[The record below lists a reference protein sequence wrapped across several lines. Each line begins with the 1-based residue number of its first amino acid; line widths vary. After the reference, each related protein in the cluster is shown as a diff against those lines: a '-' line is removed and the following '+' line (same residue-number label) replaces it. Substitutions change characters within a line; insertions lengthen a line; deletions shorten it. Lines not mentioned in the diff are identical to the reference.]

1 MSRISALESELTRHT
16 GSSANVVAQC
26 AAQSQVPMTLQAYS
40 TLASESH
47 SATALETL
55 PFVVKATG
63 TTSRHASA
71 TGHCTQP
78 SLHGARKVCDIPAA
92 SKDVVRVQSED
103 GGGMPTLRHHGAP
116 HSHQLSCQPNRST
129 FLVSPRT
136 QRPHSTDTP
145 GSKLLGLGPRLS
157 AQFEVKGARSH
168 GASSPLA
175 PANYGGAVLSLAASG
190 TNPDMQSP
198 QSGRTCCSM
207 SSPRGGG
214 GVRVAGHVSSMSS
227 QGMATSATR
236 MADISGRIS
245 LERKAV
251 FNAPLH

>member
-1 MSRISALESELTRHT
+1 LTRHT

-129 FLVSPRT
+129 FLVSS
-136 QRPHSTDTP
+136 RPVRRAHLTDTRC
-145 GSKLLGLGPRLS
+145 SNLLDLGPRLS
-157 AQFEVKGARSH
+157 AGFEVRCARSC
-168 GASSPLA
+168 GESSPLA
-175 PANYGGAVLSLAASG
+175 PANHGGAAWSWAASNK
-190 TNPDMQSP
+190 NPDMQSL
-198 QSGRTCCSM
+198 QYETRTVAAGSV
-207 SSPRGGG
+207 S
-214 GVRVAGHVSSMSS
+214 VAGHVSPTSS
-227 QGMATSATR
+227 QGMATAATR
-236 MADISGRIS
+236 MADIVRVVGGVTRTCR
-245 LERKAV
+245 E
-251 FNAPLH
+251 